1 MVRCSSPS
9 RSGKNIEDHKA
20 HIHTHT
26 HTHSHSQSC
35 TCVHTCVHTHASRPI
50 FTRADIPKNVSLLW
64 QTCIRHTD
72 DDQSSSPHLITP
84 PLISFPH
91 PQCCEKKTTQTPKTQ
106 SYQWRIQGGGGGG
119 GGGNWVLPPPPPRQI
134 EIKYS

>member
-9 RSGKNIEDHKA
+9 RSGKNVEDHKA

-26 HTHSHSQSC
+26 LPHIHTHTYTHTYTHSLTLPHKIMHMCTHTQSC

-72 DDQSSSPHLITP
+72 DDQSPSPHLITP

-91 PQCCEKKTTQTPKTQ
+91 PQCCEKKTTQNSK
-106 SYQWRIQGGGGGG
+106 
-119 GGGNWVLPPPPPRQI
+119 VHM
-134 EIKYS
+134 